1 MAWAQCA
8 AIAGDETGRLYGVAR
23 SDVHPGT
30 FAVWVADVYPDALK
44 TTDAQEAAV
53 LLNDVP
59 VAQVVQTVPAIDF
72 DVTAAAASADGH
84 QLLLVGATRQEDAA
98 PVLALV
104 DIYGSQPAAGAAA
117 GGSSS
122 ARNGI
127 ASSSNS
133 SHPAAKQRVASLYYV
148 HQGLYSERPS
158 MKILKAAWHP
168 SSPNHFAALA
178 SDNRWRLYHSSRLSE
193 AEQTFA
199 LRLPGNRQAVGL
211 RRGALGASTSS
222 SSALPPRLASFVFG
236 PPSSGWASLSVLFL
250 ASNGGVYL
258 LCPVAPFGMRVAAS
272 VLQRLLD
279 GSSDSTAHTWLLAA
293 FLSVLTHESE
303 AVSAR
308 PHMLETAAPAL
319 QGPLNRGSKSLKQRA
334 VRSVACTLALSSST
348 GGGGLSSLTLNPYSG
363 SQGSGFAVVAT
374 GFSNGSVYAH
384 ALELGQVLPV
394 WLDGVPQ
401 CAYDKKGE
409 VAAVR
414 YEAEAVPAAPAAAGL
429 APVAEES
436 QQSGT
441 DSAAAA
447 AAGAAAGGLVS
458 PLLLLDVLKINLH
471 SSAAAGASDWE
482 VGDEADS
489 AGGNWTD
496 SEEESDAGYDPST
509 ARGGFGGG
517 SSSSRQ
523 RSGRA
528 ASSSRGGGGLG
539 VGGSGFGSDDD
550 DAAEDLED
558 QQLLQ
563 LTKVTLHAA
572 PELPGRFWA
581 CHDQGCWGINI
592 RWLQQLAARL
602 DDAAGAAASAPG
614 FGQLQLHLQL
624 QQQQQQQQLAAPVLQ
639 ELLVSGSAVAG
650 SCVVGNALL
659 GSGCV
664 VLESPRQYQQQA
676 EPGFGAAAAA
686 GGGVGCLTFLRPR
699 PAGVLGDGVLG
710 GVGEGEAAGEEEGLG
725 LGLLALSPEEVDAKS
740 RMEDFYADICRGPR
754 RLPAPQRPPNLAQL
768 TPSDPA
774 GLKHLNDVASW
785 LLRTH
790 VEFANG
796 AHADLSERARQLH
809 DEAHEQT
816 AAIAALRELAA
827 AAGQRQEAIA
837 GRLARLGA
845 VADTLAERSSL
856 LAGLHWSLPRPASMA
871 EQQMEKQ
878 LEVWEQRRNQVK
890 ASWRALQARL
900 EAYTA
905 SSSAAAAQQ
914 ASAATP
920 SRTTGSGIGFGT
932 PIGSMYSGAA
942 AAGGYAS
949 PLLQQTPAS
958 GAAGR
963 SPFLG
968 VPALASSRA
977 RDRCQV
983 TQPPQGLVNPA
994 KLQQLKE
1001 MLAGQNVV
1009 IAAAREKLTGLF
1021 DEVENYR
1028 LEHPEVELP
1037 GRLRS
1042 SRVVV

>member
-59 VAQVVQTVPAIDF
+59 VTQVVQTVPAIDF

-104 DIYGSQPAAGAAA
+104 DLYGSQPAAAAAA
-117 GGSSS
+117 G
-122 ARNGI
+122 
-127 ASSSNS
+127 ASSS
-133 SHPAAKQRVASLYYV
+133 SHPAAKQRVASLLHV
-148 HQGLYSERPS
+148 HRGLYSERPS
-158 MKILKAAWHP
+158 MRILKAAWHP
-168 SSPNHFAALA
+168 SSPSHFAALS
-178 SDNRWRLYHSSRLSE
+178 SDNRWRLYHTSRLSE

-199 LRLPGNRQAVGL
+199 LRLPGIQQSVGL
-211 RRGALGASTSS
+211 RRGAAFGATAASS
-222 SSALPPRLASFVFG
+222 SSGGSGGLPPRLTSFAFG
-236 PPSSGWASLSVLFL
+236 PPSSGWASLAVLFL
-250 ASNGGVYL
+250 ASNGGVYV
-258 LCPVAPFGMRVAAS
+258 LCPVAPFGMRVAAGA
-272 VLQRLLD
+272 LQRLLD
-279 GSSDSTAHTWLLAA
+279 GSSDSTAHAWLLAA
-293 FLSVLTHESE
+293 FLSVLSHESE

-308 PHMLETAAPAL
+308 PHMLETAEPAL
-319 QGPLNRGSKSLKQRA
+319 QGPLNSGAESLKQRA
-334 VRSVACTLALSSST
+334 LRSVACTLALSTGASS
-348 GGGGLSSLTLNPYSG
+348 GLAGLSLNPASG
-363 SQGSGFAVVAT
+363 SGQGSGFSVVAT

-394 WLDGVPQ
+394 WLDGAPQ

-414 YEAEAVPAAPAAAGL
+414 YEVEAVPCAPAAAGL
-429 APVAEES
+429 APVTEES
-436 QQSGT
+436 QQQPGT
-441 DSAAAA
+441 HSAAAA
-447 AAGAAAGGLVS
+447 AGSLVS

-471 SSAAAGASDWE
+471 SPAAAAGTSDWE
-482 VGDEADS
+482 VEDDADS
-489 AGGNWTD
+489 AGGSATD
-496 SEEESDAGYDPST
+496 SDEESDAGYDPSA
-509 ARGGFGGG
+509 ARGGFG

-523 RSGRA
+523 RNG
-528 ASSSRGGGGLG
+528 SSSRGGGLMLGGLG
-539 VGGSGFGSDDD
+539 LGSDDD

-602 DDAAGAAASAPG
+602 DDAAAAANGAAL
-614 FGQLQLHLQL
+614 GQLQLQLQL
-624 QQQQQQQQLAAPVLQ
+624 QQQQQQQLAAPVLQ
-639 ELLVSGSAVAG
+639 ELLVSGSAVVS

-664 VLESPRQYQQQA
+664 VLEAAPGQQQQHGSGGSA
-676 EPGFGAAAAA
+676 IVPAAAAA
-686 GGGVGCLTFLRPR
+686 GSGSGGCLTFLRPR

-710 GVGEGEAAGEEEGLG
+710 GLGEGAGEGEGLG
-725 LGLLALSPEEVDAKS
+725 LGELVLSPEEVDAKG

-754 RLPAPQRPPNLAQL
+754 RLPAPQRPPNLSQL
-768 TPSDPA
+768 TPADPA
-774 GLKHLNDVASW
+774 GLQYLNDVASW

-796 AHADLSERARQLH
+796 AHADLTERARQLH
-809 DEAHEQT
+809 DESHEQT

-827 AAGQRQEAIA
+827 AAAHRQEAIA
-837 GRLARLGA
+837 GRLARLGS

-856 LAGLHWSLPRPASMA
+856 LAGLHWSLPRPSSAA
-871 EQQMEKQ
+871 EQQMDKQ
-878 LEVWEQRRNQVK
+878 LEVWEQRRDQLR

-905 SSSAAAAQQ
+905 AAQQQQQQAAAA
-914 ASAATP
+914 TP
-920 SRTTGSGIGFGT
+920 MRPAGSSTLGFGT
-932 PIGSMYSGAA
+932 PVS
-942 AAGGYAS
+942 GGYGSSFGGYSS
-949 PLLQQTPAS
+949 PLLQQQTPAS
-958 GAAGR
+958 AGAGR

-968 VPALASSRA
+968 VPALASNRA
-977 RDRCQV
+977 RDRRQV
-983 TQPPQGLVNPA
+983 TKPPQGLVNPA

-1001 MLAGQNVV
+1001 MLAAQNDV
-1009 IAAAREKLTGLF
+1009 ITAAREKLTGLF
-1021 DEVENYR
+1021 DEVEAYR
-1028 LEHPEVELP
+1028 LEHPEVQLP